1 MWDSVPES
9 TFLPNLHVFT
19 NLWKLSKSCSFGIL
33 WMLPYIGISDQI
45 TGLRLIQP
53 STPLPI
59 TCPKVRGVGLRV
71 LTLYR
76 MSGSPYNQPSAQVR
90 SKSHLIHIMKD
101 TFLVLITEEIP
112 RVQSSVPEMEAMTK
126 YIYLTISNNFA
137 ENKYTLYFIFFIIT
151 LLYYTIYLG

>member
-1 MWDSVPES
+1 
-9 TFLPNLHVFT
+9 
-19 NLWKLSKSCSFGIL
+19 
-33 WMLPYIGISDQI
+33 
-45 TGLRLIQP
+45 
-53 STPLPI
+53 
-59 TCPKVRGVGLRV
+59 
-71 LTLYR
+71 
-76 MSGSPYNQPSAQVR
+76 
-90 SKSHLIHIMKD
+90 MKD